1 MPPPADDLQD
11 SDIGTYRP
19 FDVIERVQVNSPM
32 ARGRD
37 GLSLRALVILDD
49 AQTLHP
55 AQFAALQAWLAR
67 REPRVARW
75 ALSWLDVVPPEE
87 AFRALREKPTDQPEQ
102 PGIASDRDVTRIF
115 LHSGYTERKDER
127 RAFRRTAKDMANRYL
142 LQTPG
147 LTQRGFE
154 RFEDLLATAVASPPT
169 GKLAEF
175 SQLVDRD
182 QKRFGVSARRRKLIE
197 ASVEAYAVSAKRDDL
212 TPDLKLQMTRVLMAR
227 YQKQVQRRAPL
238 FETEPERED
247 DVELTRPLNADVDI
261 ADAARLHLLHLF
273 DRPYFYG
280 MDTLCDASS
289 ENAEQ
294 FLRLAGA
301 LVDRALT
308 QLTRGKTASLTPET
322 QQHHLR
328 ERAARWFEEWSFPEH
343 ATISRLVAEIA
354 AECLAKSVEPNA
366 SLGAGANAV
375 GVPQEEF
382 DRIHETHPRLA
393 RILHYA
399 AAYNAISIVP
409 GYECKNRVWCLL
421 ELGGVPL
428 LKYGLTLK
436 RGGFIERTV
445 DHLEKQAGTVASE
458 RGGASARPAVVEPD
472 AAEKR

>member
-1 MPPPADDLQD
+1 
-11 SDIGTYRP
+11 
-19 FDVIERVQVNSPM
+19 
-32 ARGRD
+32 
-37 GLSLRALVILDD
+37 
-49 AQTLHP
+49 
-55 AQFAALQAWLAR
+55 
-67 REPRVARW
+67 
-75 ALSWLDVVPPEE
+75 
-87 AFRALREKPTDQPEQ
+87 
-102 PGIASDRDVTRIF
+102 
-115 LHSGYTERKDER
+115 
-127 RAFRRTAKDMANRYL
+127 
-142 LQTPG
+142 
-147 LTQRGFE
+147 
-154 RFEDLLATAVASPPT
+154 
-169 GKLAEF
+169 
-175 SQLVDRD
+175 
-182 QKRFGVSARRRKLIE
+182 
-197 ASVEAYAVSAKRDDL
+197 
-212 TPDLKLQMTRVLMAR
+212 MTRVLMAR